1 MKRPRS
7 NSGAFEIRQ
16 VRARRGSS
24 VRGGRGRRGGLG
36 RGNPGIKRGLRNPI
50 EPEPEFKALHSQAT
64 MAFIANDYD
73 EAEALTLQALQINPE
88 MYPAHSLLSQIHAAR
103 GDLDK
108 AIAVAYS
115 GAHTRPRDIEMWSRI
130 ARMLL
135 DRDQEHTNTTLR
147 DTVYCYN
154 RIISIDKYN
163 VEARYQRA
171 ALNRELGKLK
181 QVVSEYEQLNK
192 YLPYDTTVLRHLAQ
206 ASIEVNDPERAIRHY
221 KATVSYFQDLEPM
234 DPTSFTWSD
243 INVLAEL
250 YIFCQEYE
258 EGLELT
264 KSLARWLLG
273 RGSDRCWENFSEDDR
288 EWDIDHHPRR
298 IEFPDFV
305 PNLYEAKSYGAG
317 LPLDLR
323 IKLGI
328 LRLNLSNHDVDEAL
342 VSETI
347 QGDNAKSS
355 RTIEPFW
362 MARSRGW

>member
-1 MKRPRS
+1 MRRPRS
-7 NSGAFEIRQ
+7 NSSTARNRQ
-16 VRARRGSS
+16 VRARYGSS
-24 VRGGRGRRGGLG
+24 ARGRKSHRGGIG

-135 DRDQEHTNTTLR
+135 DRDQEHMFATLR
-147 DTVYCYN
+147 DAVYCYN

-192 YLPYDTTVLRHLAQ
+192 YLPHDTTVLRHLAQ
-206 ASIEVNDPERAIRHY
+206 ASIEVNEPERAVKHY
-221 KATVSYFQDLEPM
+221 KATVAFFQDLEPTA
-234 DPTSFTWSD
+234 PTSFTWSD
-243 INVLAEL
+243 INVLIEL
-250 YIFCQEYE
+250 YVFCQEHE

-264 KSLARWLLG
+264 KSLSRWLLG
-273 RGSDRCWENFSEDDR
+273 RRGDRCWENFTEDDR
-288 EWDIDHHPRR
+288 EWDLNDQPRR

-305 PNLYEAKSYGAG
+305 PNLYEERSYGAG

-328 LRLNLSNHDVDEAL
+328 LRLNSNDQNVDEAL
-342 VSETI
+342 VS
-347 QGDNAKSS
+347 DDAL
-355 RTIEPFW
+355 
-362 MARSRGW
+362 